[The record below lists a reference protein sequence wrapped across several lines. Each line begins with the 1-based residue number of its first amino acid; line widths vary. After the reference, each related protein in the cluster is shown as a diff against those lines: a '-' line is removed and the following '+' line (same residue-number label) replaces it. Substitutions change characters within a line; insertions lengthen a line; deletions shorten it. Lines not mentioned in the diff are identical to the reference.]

1 MAWRRALMQ
10 VRAWVHLVDD
20 GALQLC
26 RVSQRCICSSCCC
39 SPKRGLGVL
48 ALTLPPTV
56 HRIAGVYTRLP
67 SPLAAF
73 AADVKYACGLYQA
86 ACNKHHSMFAQEYV
100 DRCERCG
107 SGQGRGWGGAI
118 GGLDDRRVR
127 AKRVDRGRYA
137 A

>member
-1 MAWRRALMQ
+1 M
-10 VRAWVHLVDD
+10 
-20 GALQLC
+20 
-26 RVSQRCICSSCCC
+26 
-39 SPKRGLGVL
+39 L